1 MIVLDKDRGKPIHV
15 RQSLFLPLIVT
26 STAGVIATII
36 ALESAKSIGNKSAGD
51 IWSIKSAI
59 AMSIPVVIPMGFLFL
74 LLVLLVSHRCFW
86 SADVDGS
93 VISYRSVF
101 HDTEVSVADIVRV
114 SNGRGRLTWSVLHV
128 KDGTSILMF
137 DVAVGCFGDMA
148 RFEDDILL
156 KIPQLEMKRRLF
168 DKIIRKGYTEYL

>member
-1 MIVLDKDRGKPIHV
+1 MIASDKDRGKPIHV

-36 ALESAKSIGNKSAGD
+36 ALESAKSIGNKISGD

-74 LLVLLVSHRCFW
+74 FLVLLVSRRCFW
-86 SADVDGS
+86 SADIDGS

-101 HDTEVSVADIVRV
+101 NDRDVSVADIVRV
-114 SNGRGRLTWSVLHV
+114 SNGRGRLTWSILHT
-128 KDGTSILMF
+128 KSGTSILMF
-137 DVAVGCFGDMA
+137 DVAFGYFEDMA

-156 KIPQLEMKRRLF
+156 NVPQLEMGRRLF
-168 DKIIRKGYTEYL
+168 D